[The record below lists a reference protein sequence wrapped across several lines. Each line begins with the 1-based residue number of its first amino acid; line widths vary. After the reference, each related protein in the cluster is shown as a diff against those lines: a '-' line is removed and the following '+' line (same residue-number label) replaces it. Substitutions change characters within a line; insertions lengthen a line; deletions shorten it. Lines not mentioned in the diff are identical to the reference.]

1 LFCGGPWI
9 LVFSD
14 TPQVTLMSIQGESV
28 KNKVLV
34 SATRDFYSVRLVLG
48 LGIILLKFP
57 K

>member
-1 LFCGGPWI
+1 

-48 LGIILLKFP
+48 LGILLLKFP